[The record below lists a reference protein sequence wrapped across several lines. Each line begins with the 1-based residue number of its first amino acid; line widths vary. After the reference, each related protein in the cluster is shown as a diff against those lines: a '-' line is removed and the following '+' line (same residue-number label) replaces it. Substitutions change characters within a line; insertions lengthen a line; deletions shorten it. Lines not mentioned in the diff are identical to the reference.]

1 MRFVSET
8 CHITKTI
15 SRKIRKCQR
24 KTPAMKS
31 FAYDLK
37 SKLFTGL
44 NFSRAKDALGRLESW
59 WRHNIQIIS
68 FSRLYQWE
76 KSRYIINLVTLFVAF
91 VDWNQKTSD
100 FKIRTGTSKP
110 VPDPIKKT
118 SLTAGKSYRF
128 PPLFYD
134 IFVIRPNAIIF
145 N

>member
-8 CHITKTI
+8 CHIRTKTI
-15 SRKIRKCQR
+15 SRKIRKWQR
-24 KTPAMKS
+24 KTPAMKY

-37 SKLFTGL
+37 SKLFSGL
-44 NFSRAKDALGRLESW
+44 NIWSANDALGRLESW

-68 FSRLYQWE
+68 FWRLYLWK
-76 KSRYIINLVTLFVAF
+76 KSHYIINLVTLFVAF
-91 VDWNQKTSD
+91 VDWNQK
-100 FKIRTGTSKP
+100 IGTTKS

-118 SLTAGKSYRF
+118 SLTVGKSYHF

-134 IFVIRPNAIIF
+134 IFVIRPNAIVF